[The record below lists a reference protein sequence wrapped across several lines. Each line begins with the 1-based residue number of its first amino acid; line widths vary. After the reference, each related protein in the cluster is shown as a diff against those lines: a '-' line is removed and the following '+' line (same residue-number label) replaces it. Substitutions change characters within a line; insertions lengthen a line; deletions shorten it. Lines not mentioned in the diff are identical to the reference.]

1 MRRSKLASLTVAA
14 AIGLSCF
21 GTGAVMASAKLKV
34 GDKAPPLTV
43 STWLLGPEVKGFEA
57 GSVYVV
63 EFWAT
68 WCGPCRQI
76 MPHMG
81 DLQEE
86 YRSKGVT
93 FIGFAS
99 EANDKE
105 EKVKAFV
112 AKQGPKLGY
121 SFAFGNGTETHEAY
135 MKASGQNG
143 IPCSFVVDRQGNIAY
158 IGHPLFLDVVLPKV
172 LDGSWDPR
180 AGAET
185 LAAAD
190 KDFDAAYA
198 VVMTKTKG
206 PDEALNV
213 LAQFASKWP
222 ALADNVY
229 MNQGKLGQLVLGKKF
244 PEAKELANK
253 LIARAVRRGDTSG
266 LNLISTALRGT
277 AVKGQPDLIAQGI
290 KASVAS
296 YELDK
301 ENVATILDL
310 LEAYEFAGDQAK
322 VKELGPKAI
331 AAAAAAI
338 EGDNDARGTLT
349 LASAYFAS
357 GDKEQAKA
365 TAEKA
370 IKMAKAG
377 NPGLLHYV
385 EQQSKKLGV
394 ATANREI
401 WQRRKVAR
409 PAG

>member
-1 MRRSKLASLTVAA
+1 MRRCKLASLTVAA

-21 GTGAVMASAKLKV
+21 GAGAVMADAKLKV
-34 GDKAPPLTV
+34 GDKAPPLSV
-43 STWLLGPEVKGFEA
+43 STWLQGPEVNSFEA
-57 GSVYVV
+57 GRVYVV

-81 DLQEE
+81 DLQDE
-86 YRSKGVT
+86 YREKGVT
-93 FIGFAS
+93 FIGFTS

-105 EKVKAFV
+105 EKVKPFV

-143 IPCSFVVDRQGNIAY
+143 IPCSFVVDRQGKIAY

-180 AGAET
+180 AGTEM

-206 PDEALNV
+206 PDESLKA

-222 ALADNVY
+222 TLADNVY
-229 MNQGKLGQLVLGKKF
+229 MNQAKLGQLLRGKKF

-266 LNLISTALRGT
+266 LKLISTALRDT
-277 AVKGQPDLIAQGI
+277 AIKGQADLTAQGI
-290 KASVAS
+290 KASEAS

-301 ENVATILDL
+301 ESVATILNL

-322 VKELGPKAI
+322 VKELGPKAV

-338 EGDNDARGTLT
+338 EGDNDAIGTLT

-370 IKMAKAG
+370 TKMAKAG
-377 NPGLLHYV
+377 NPSLLHYV
-385 EQQSKKLGV
+385 EEQSKKFGV
-394 ATANREI
+394 
-401 WQRRKVAR
+401 Q
-409 PAG
+409 PAKHEAKDEK

>member
-1 MRRSKLASLTVAA
+1 MLDRGRRNRVELLWN
-14 AIGLSCF
+14 
-21 GTGAVMASAKLKV
+21 GAVMAGGKLKV

-43 STWLLGPEVKGFEA
+43 STWLQGPEVNAFEA
-57 GSVYVV
+57 GRAYVV

-81 DLQEE
+81 DLQDE

-105 EKVKAFV
+105 EKVKAYI

-180 AGAET
+180 AGTEM

-198 VVMTKTKG
+198 VAMTKAKG
-206 PDEALNV
+206 PEDGLAA
-213 LAQFASKWP
+213 LAQFASKWA

-229 MNQGKLGQLVLGKKF
+229 MNEAKLGLLVRGKKL
-244 PEAKELANK
+244 PEAKELAKK
-253 LIARAVRRGDTSG
+253 LIARSVTRGDTGALKS
-266 LNLISTALRGT
+266 ISTALRDP

-290 KASVAS
+290 KASEAS

-301 ENVATILDL
+301 ASAATILDL
-310 LEAYEFAGDQAK
+310 IEAYEFAGETAK
-322 VKELGPKAI
+322 AKELGPKAV

-338 EGDNDARGTLT
+338 EGDSDALGTLT
-349 LASAYFAS
+349 LASAYFAA

-370 IKMAKAG
+370 IKIASATTA
-377 NPGLLHYV
+377 GLLRHV
-385 EQQSKKLGV
+385 EQQSKKFGV
-394 ATANREI
+394 QPAKPTANGE
-401 WQRRKVAR
+401 K
-409 PAG
+409 

>member
-1 MRRSKLASLTVAA
+1 
-14 AIGLSCF
+14 
-21 GTGAVMASAKLKV
+21 MATAKLKV

-43 STWLLGPEVKGFEA
+43 STWLHGPEVNGFEA
-57 GSVYVV
+57 GRVYVV

-81 DLQEE
+81 DLQDE

-143 IPCSFVVDRQGNIAY
+143 IPCSFLVDRQGNIAY

-180 AGAET
+180 AGTEM

-190 KDFDAAYA
+190 KDFDAAYE
-198 VVMTKTKG
+198 VVMAKAKG
-206 PDEALNV
+206 PDAGLKALS
-213 LAQFASKWP
+213 QFAAKWP

-229 MNQGKLGQLVLGKKF
+229 MNNAKLDLLVRGKKF

-253 LIARAVRRGDTSG
+253 LIARAVTRGDTSG
-266 LNLISTALRGT
+266 LKSISTALRDT
-277 AVKGQPDLIAQGI
+277 AAKGQADLTAQAI
-290 KASVAS
+290 KASEAS

-301 ENVATILDL
+301 ENVATILNL

-322 VKELGPKAI
+322 VKELGPKAV
-331 AAAAAAI
+331 AAATAAI
-338 EGDNDARGTLT
+338 EGNNDALGTLT

-357 GDKEQAKA
+357 GDKSQAKA

-370 IKMAKAG
+370 IKMASAS
-377 NPGLLHYV
+377 NASLLRYV
-385 EQQSKKLGV
+385 KQQTKKFGV
-394 ATANREI
+394 E
-401 WQRRKVAR
+401 
-409 PAG
+409 PAKHEAKGEK